1 MKLTNKIRNHPSRP
15 LLKDVPRIRPETL
28 DDHSNPEGLL
38 IKNGIN
44 AILVSVNFDIDV
56 DETPEIIL
64 VDTTQFTSKDFR
76 YIQRQTENLDIP
88 IIALVDDKTASELDH
103 EVGFTDFIFVPVKP
117 LELLIRSQTAIMRM
131 RKNEASGVIKVG
143 GLTIDPS
150 RYEVYLNGKR
160 IYLRFKEYELLR
172 LMASNPGH
180 VYTRE
185 ALLNSIWGYD
195 YFGGTRTVDVHIRR
209 LRSKISDSDNS
220 FIETVWQVG
229 YRWRDD

>member
-15 LLKDVPRIRPETL
+15 LLKDVPRIGPETL

-76 YIQRQTENLDIP
+76 YIKRQTENLDIP

-131 RKNEASGVIKVG
+131 RKNEASGVIKVR

-150 RYEVYLNGKR
+150 RYEV
-160 IYLRFKEYELLR
+160 
-172 LMASNPGH
+172 
-180 VYTRE
+180 
-185 ALLNSIWGYD
+185 
-195 YFGGTRTVDVHIRR
+195 
-209 LRSKISDSDNS
+209 
-220 FIETVWQVG
+220 
-229 YRWRDD
+229 

>member
-1 MKLTNKIRNHPSRP
+1 M
-15 LLKDVPRIRPETL
+15 PRIGPETL
-28 DDHSNPEGLL
+28 DDHSNPESLL

-117 LELLIRSQTAIMRM
+117 LELLIIFRFHLHPLPRPA
-131 RKNEASGVIKVG
+131 
-143 GLTIDPS
+143 GLRAARRAHPGRLLAGAPCSHPS
-150 RYEVYLNGKR
+150 TPPPFSCSRPSLHTSY
-160 IYLRFKEYELLR
+160 
-172 LMASNPGH
+172 AHP
-180 VYTRE
+180 
-185 ALLNSIWGYD
+185 
-195 YFGGTRTVDVHIRR
+195 
-209 LRSKISDSDNS
+209 SDH
-220 FIETVWQVG
+220 T
-229 YRWRDD
+229 